1 MHAQAV
7 QYILFLSFLWLAW
20 PLASGALE
28 ESRLEVVDIQ
38 PCFVS
43 RKVVSRS
50 NSITYSLKAN
60 FSLCENFSDSS
71 YALRVSTL
79 SSEANGSFPLV
90 FVTRQGKAVD
100 SWTIPFR
107 PPDFSIDFDRVNR
120 TLCQQDTSADVDD
133 VLAYIDVF
141 TSFSENVT
149 FSIVFEPVGNY
160 TFRNDTWY
168 SIVVGASTPQV
179 HFFEFPDGV
188 DTVTVEAE
196 ASNKRCAILSV
207 QNVTVSIHIMF
218 LSVLLVHVYACIS

>member
-1 MHAQAV
+1 MGRIQNTIAIPIYRV
-7 QYILFLSFLWLAW
+7 LPYPVILHTCMYNVYVYAHVLPQLSW
-20 PLASGALE
+20 S
-28 ESRLEVVDIQ
+28 Q
-38 PCFVS
+38 
-43 RKVVSRS
+43 
-50 NSITYSLKAN
+50 
-60 FSLCENFSDSS
+60 
-71 YALRVSTL
+71 ALRVSTL